1 MIAIC
6 PNPFRDINLELTKK
20 SIELLNNAGFQTV
33 VCPVFSDEQ
42 PEIIP
47 SDISACR
54 ITDVISECT
63 LVIVI
68 GGDGTMLS
76 VARMIHEHEVPIL
89 GVNLGTKGFM
99 ASIEPEDIG
108 LIVNAAKNENIQ
120 ISCRMRLDVSLFRGG
135 ELVYTDNALNDA
147 VIHGYGDC
155 IKLIASCEGDVITEF
170 SGDGIIVAT
179 PTGSTGY
186 SMSAGGPIVEPDA
199 ANFII
204 SPICAHVMGA
214 RSFVISPS
222 RRIGIKTQKLH
233 SRRAYL
239 SVDGNWV
246 QDLQNEDV
254 LEIKRSTQCT
264 KMVDVGKKSFYEI
277 AYEKLI

>member
-6 PNPFRDINLELTKK
+6 PNPFRDIGLELTKK
-20 SIELLNNAGFQTV
+20 SVELLSNEGFETV
-33 VCPVFSDEQ
+33 ICPVFSEDQ
-42 PEIIP
+42 PDIIP
-47 SDISACR
+47 QSVSVVNLL
-54 ITDVISECT
+54 DVISECS

-76 VARMIHEHEVPIL
+76 VARLIHDHEVPML

-99 ASIEPEDIG
+99 ASIEPEELE
-108 LIVNAAKNENIQ
+108 LIVAAAKGENIN
-120 ISCRMRLDVSLFRGG
+120 ISCRMKLDVKLLRCG
-135 ELVYTDNALNDA
+135 EVIYTDSALNDA

-155 IKLIASCEGDVITEF
+155 IKLIASCEGDIITEF

-199 ANFII
+199 ENFII

-214 RSFVISPS
+214 RSFVIGPS
-222 RRIGIKTQKLH
+222 RHISIKTQKLH
-233 SRRAYL
+233 GRKAYL

-246 QDLQNEDV
+246 QDLQNEDI
-254 LEIKRSTQCT
+254 LEISRSSLCT
-264 KMVDVGKKSFYEI
+264 KMMDMGLKSFYEI

>member
-6 PNPFRDINLELTKK
+6 PNPFRDIGLELTKK
-20 SIELLNNAGFQTV
+20 SVDLLSNEGFETV
-33 VCPVFSDEQ
+33 ICPVFSEDQ
-42 PEIIP
+42 PDIIP
-47 SDISACR
+47 QSVSVVNLL
-54 ITDVISECT
+54 DVISECS

-76 VARMIHEHEVPIL
+76 VARLIHDHEVPML

-99 ASIEPEDIG
+99 ASIEPEELE
-108 LIVNAAKNENIQ
+108 LIVAAAKGENID
-120 ISCRMRLDVSLFRGG
+120 ISCRMKLDVKLLRCG
-135 ELVYTDNALNDA
+135 EVIYTDSALNDA

-155 IKLIASCEGDVITEF
+155 IKLIASCEGDIITEF

-199 ANFII
+199 ENFII

-214 RSFVISPS
+214 RSFVIGPS
-222 RRIGIKTQKLH
+222 RHISIKTQKLH
-233 SRRAYL
+233 GRKAYL

-246 QDLQNEDV
+246 QDLQNEDI
-254 LEIKRSTQCT
+254 LEISRSSLCT
-264 KMVDVGKKSFYEI
+264 KMMDMGLKSFYEI